1 MICATIDDK
10 DENCRGEKE
19 NNGNLLASGNINRY
33 VLTSS

>member
-19 NNGNLLASGNINRY
+19 NGNLLASENINRY